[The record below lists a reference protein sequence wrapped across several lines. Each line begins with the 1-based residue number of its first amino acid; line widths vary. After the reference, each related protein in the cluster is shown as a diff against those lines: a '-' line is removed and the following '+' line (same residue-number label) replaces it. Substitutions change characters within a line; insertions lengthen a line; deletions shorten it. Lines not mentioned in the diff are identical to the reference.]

1 MLYGRAGKGASFRAG
16 SRTWADAGRSN
27 VWITEK
33 ILRNGE
39 TKVQQK
45 TYYPK
50 AAEIQR
56 DWVVVDAEGQN
67 LGRLATRIAHV
78 LLGKHKP
85 TFTPGVEMGDFVV
98 VVNAE
103 KVTVTGTK
111 TSSKLDIKD
120 LLSAIR
126 YPGGLKSIS
135 LRDQLKP
142 RYPDRALRDAVWGML
157 RTTAWAAPCS
167 SALKIYAGPDH
178 PHGSSKTPSFGIRG
192 K

>member
-1 MLYGRAGKGASFRAG
+1 M
-16 SRTWADAGRSN
+16 
-27 VWITEK
+27 
-33 ILRNGE
+33 
-39 TKVQQK
+39 QQK

-56 DWVVVDAEGQN
+56 DWVMVDAEGQN

-85 TFTPGVEMGDFVV
+85 TFTPGVEMGDFVI
-98 VVNAE
+98 VVNAA

-111 TSSKLDIKD
+111 TSSKLTSKVYNHH
-120 LLSAIR
+120 SG
-126 YPGGLKSIS
+126 YPGGLKTIS
-135 LRDQLKP
+135 LRDQLD

-157 RTTAWAAPCS
+157 PHNRMGRAVLKR
-167 SALKIYAGPDH
+167 LKIYAGPNH
-178 PHGSSKTPSFGIRG
+178 PHAVQTAKAA